1 VIKVEPPGG
10 ESSRRIPPFKDHVPD
25 LETSL
30 FFLYYNTNKRS
41 ITLNLTGPSGQ
52 SLFRQLAAR
61 ADVVLHTSEP
71 WLIEPRGLSYAA
83 LAAVNPGLIVT
94 SLTGFGLSG
103 PHAEY
108 ACPDLVA
115 FATSGALYL
124 SGEPGRQPCTAPGCL
139 AFALGSAVA
148 AYGTIV
154 ALYARAG
161 SGRGQQV
168 EVSAQECAAL
178 ITDSSIPVL
187 SAEGRTYQRDGD
199 SHSWVTPGRLYPA
212 TDGYVRIVGGQDVH
226 WDALVEWMGRPEP
239 VAQPEWRDR
248 ARRNAEAATVDAIV
262 AKFTATRSRAELFE
276 EGQRRRIPVTPVY
289 SPAEFIDSA
298 WAARGYVVEVEAPSA
313 GRYRTLGPPYRFSG
327 TPLRIE
333 RPPPRLGEHNRE
345 IYGDELGLALD
356 ELEALR
362 AANVI

>member
-1 VIKVEPPGG
+1 M
-10 ESSRRIPPFKDHVPD
+10 
-25 LETSL
+25 
-30 FFLYYNTNKRS
+30 
-41 ITLNLTGPSGQ
+41 
-52 SLFRQLAAR
+52 
-61 ADVVLHTSEP
+61 EP

-148 AYGTIV
+148 AFGTIV
-154 ALYARAG
+154 ALYVRAG

-187 SAEGRTYQRDGD
+187 SAEGRMYQRDGD
-199 SHSWVTPGRLYPA
+199 GPPNPGVRCGDDGGRA
-212 TDGYVRIVGGQDVH
+212 TH
-226 WDALVEWMGRPEP
+226 AALPTHGSYGPRC
-239 VAQPEWRDR
+239 
-248 ARRNAEAATVDAIV
+248 
-262 AKFTATRSRAELFE
+262 
-276 EGQRRRIPVTPVY
+276 QRRR
-289 SPAEFIDSA
+289 
-298 WAARGYVVEVEAPSA
+298 
-313 GRYRTLGPPYRFSG
+313 
-327 TPLRIE
+327 
-333 RPPPRLGEHNRE
+333 
-345 IYGDELGLALD
+345 
-356 ELEALR
+356 
-362 AANVI
+362 